1 MSRMPA
7 TTLTLLLAFAA
18 PAFAASTDEAA
29 VAKAIATLSE
39 AITAP
44 DKAALKKIT
53 WPELSYGH
61 SAGRV
66 ENQEQFIDALV
77 SKQSVIAS
85 IENPKL
91 SSSIVGDIAISRGT
105 MTFVVAGAGAGSPSR
120 VEVTLLLIWQKRGG
134 EWRLLARQA
143 YKV

>member
-7 TTLTLLLAFAA
+7 TALTLLLALVV
-18 PAFAASTDEAA
+18 PAFAAAPDEAA
-29 VAKAIATLSE
+29 VAKGIATLSA
-39 AITAP
+39 AIVAA
-44 DKAALKKIT
+44 DRAALERIT

-61 SAGRV
+61 SAGSV

-77 SKQSVIAS
+77 SRRSVIAS
-85 IENPKL
+85 IENPKM
-91 SSSIVGDIAISRGT
+91 SSSVVGDIAISRGT
-105 MTFVVAGAGAGSPSR
+105 MTFVVAGAGAPTR
-120 VEVTLLLIWQKRGG
+120 VELTLLLIWQKRGS

>member
-7 TTLTLLLAFAA
+7 TTLTLLLAFAL
-18 PAFAASTDEAA
+18 PVFAASPDEAA

-39 AITAP
+39 AIVAP
-44 DKAALKKIT
+44 DKAALQKIT

-61 SAGRV
+61 SAGSV
-66 ENQEQFIDALV
+66 ENQDQFIDALV
-77 SKQSVIAS
+77 SKRSVIVL
-85 IENPKL
+85 IDNPKM
-91 SSSIVGDIAISRGT
+91 SSSVVGDIAISRGT
-105 MTFVVAGAGAGSPSR
+105 MTFVVAGAGAPSR
-120 VEVTLLLIWQKRGG
+120 VDLTLLLIWQKRGG